1 MTEEKNVS
9 KPMQLWNSA
18 VKVVKGENTAQLVE
32 QFTAEMTLVAEGL
45 CEDQAKLRR
54 AAEELR
60 TAQEQ
65 SEQRLDS
72 RMEAL
77 DTALRE
83 NQRETDRRL
92 DEMARRLNALE
103 SRQAAKEARGRESK
117 RRDAGLIRQLT
128 VLVSIVAG
136 AWVLVTILNLFK

>member
-9 KPMQLWNSA
+9 KPMQLWNNA

-65 SEQRLDS
+65 SEQRLVS
-72 RMEAL
+72 RMEAI

-92 DEMARRLNALE
+92 DEMTRRLNALE
-103 SRQAAKEARGRESK
+103 NRQDAKEAKAKESK

-128 VLVSIVAG
+128 VLVSIIAG

>member
-103 SRQAAKEARGRESK
+103 SRQAAKEAKGKESR

>member
-60 TAQEQ
+60 AAQEQ
-65 SEQRLDS
+65 SEQRLTS

-92 DEMARRLNALE
+92 DEMSRRLNALE
-103 SRQAAKEARGRESK
+103 SRQDAKEAKAKERK

-128 VLVSIVAG
+128 VLVSIIAG

>member
-92 DEMARRLNALE
+92 DEMTRRLNALE
-103 SRQAAKEARGRESK
+103 SRQAAKEAKGKESR